1 MNGAPNPIATQ
12 KGAEVK
18 ARKNVAAVRR
28 REEKKKQE
36 SEAKNVWSL
45 EPIRLPYKGAH
56 LTDEQISKAVEKLV
70 A

>member
-1 MNGAPNPIATQ
+1 MKSKRSLA
-12 KGAEVK
+12 AE
-18 ARKNVAAVRR
+18 RR

-36 SEAKNVWSL
+36 SEARHVWSL

-56 LTDEQISKAVEKLV
+56 LTDEQILKAVDKLV